1 MVPTIQIDLFQGW
14 PATAMLPVERLKQ
27 AANSALS
34 NKAIFTEG
42 FAYGPDEGYFPLRK
56 NIAAWLSQ
64 SYTPVQPISAERI
77 CITGGASQ
85 NLACVLQV
93 FTDPAQTEIIWFVEP
108 TYHLVFRVFEDA
120 GLSGRMR
127 GIPEDGEGMD
137 VAALELDLEAFD
149 RGDLLYQ
156 AGCEKTYKLD
166 RPYRKI
172 YKHVIYCVPS
182 FSNPSGTTMSH
193 SRREALVR
201 VARKYNALVVAD
213 DVYDFLSW
221 GLGHPQLRL
230 VDIDRVLDGGPEDQ
244 FGNVVS
250 NGSFSKLI
258 GPGCR
263 VGWAEGTKDFIYGL
277 SQAGSTRS
285 GGAPSQLT
293 STFINDLLEDSF
305 LPEYITNTLVPE
317 GRRRHCILASAIKTH
332 LGHFGV
338 SFTPDPETSP
348 VAGGYYIWLQL
359 PAALTATQ
367 VCREALE
374 IQNLVLGGGETFAVP
389 GEDTPGGDLHR
400 RLRLCF
406 MWEDEGR
413 LVEGVE
419 RLGLVIQ
426 SVLTNNE

>member
-1 MVPTIQIDLFQGW
+1 MAPATQIDLFQGW

-27 AANSALS
+27 AANNALS
-34 NKAIFTEG
+34 NKAIITEG
-42 FAYGPDEGYFPLRK
+42 FAYGPDEGHFPLRK
-56 NIAAWLSQ
+56 NIAEWLSR
-64 SYTPVQPISAERI
+64 SYIRAQPISAERI

-93 FTDPAQTEIIWFVEP
+93 FTDPAQTQMVWLVDP

-120 GLSGRMR
+120 GFSGRMR

-137 VAALELDLEAFD
+137 VAALEVALDAFD
-149 RGDLLYQ
+149 RGSLDFQ
-156 AGCEKTYKLD
+156 DGREKTCKPD

-182 FSNPSGTTMSH
+182 FSNPSGTMMSQ

-201 VARKYNALVVAD
+201 VARKHNALVIAD
-213 DVYDFLSW
+213 DVYDFMSW
-221 GLGHPQLRL
+221 GTTHPTNPVSGQLRL
-230 VDIDRVLDGGPEDQ
+230 VDIDRVIDGGPEDR

-285 GGAPSQLT
+285 GGAPSQLM
-293 STFINDLLEDSF
+293 STFINELLEDNF
-305 LPEYITNTLVPE
+305 LTRHITDTLVPE
-317 GRRRHCILASAIKTH
+317 GQRRHCILSSAIKTQ
-332 LGHFGV
+332 LGNLGV

-374 IQNLVLGGGETFAVP
+374 MQNLVLGGGEIFAVP
-389 GEDTPGGDLHR
+389 GGNA
-400 RLRLCF
+400 
-406 MWEDEGR
+406 
-413 LVEGVE
+413 
-419 RLGLVIQ
+419 LGEICIAG
-426 SVLTNNE
+426 